1 MAYSQ
6 SYNWPSL
13 FTVNKTKKLTT
24 EIVSNNEIFPSFET
38 IRPLVIQK
46 TKKNYPLIDDLNLL
60 TNENIVTRKQNKR
73 SPSKLNLIV
82 QKPSQKKKQ
91 KSRSLLRTP
100 KKTLLKF
107 QSRTS
112 PKKKQLNF
120 QLNQG
125 FLTQRKRQRTRKIL
139 DFSSN
144 KTVKMKK
151 IARRLEFPV
160 NKTSLTQKKSTK
172 PTNRQSHNF
181 LNFGLINNKQF
192 SGIHNDFLT
201 IKKKNTLNFDQS
213 TNKYDQIKKKNNKQF
228 QFNLNSP
235 TRRKRKTKKNRKKKT
250 NNQQTQQKE
259 KQNSFTN
266 QTQNQNQNQN
276 FNVRIQPTVQ
286 PWSQNTQQPNQQ
298 TKSFQ
303 TLSQQLNQSNKQI
316 TQKHER
322 NRALSQQN
330 QFNYET
336 TPKPYSNSKQK
347 QKQNQPPQQR
357 SQQETNS
364 PNNPQLKNQNTQ
376 QHEYH
381 QQTKSFQFQQTLP
394 LRTHTTVQ
402 PFNQNIQQ
410 PNQQTKSF
418 QLQET
423 NSQNIQQLN
432 KPTKSFQTQQI
443 LPKQLNF
450 STQKQNQKPNKPIL
464 FQNKKLHQIPKPF
477 RSTLRTQPTAQLNN
491 HNTQQPNQQ
500 TKSFQTLSKQLN
512 QSNLPKT
519 QKPDQNQTV
528 PQPNQLNLATTSNP
542 IQIETQNQ
550 TQNKIVSLQNKR
562 QETPNTK
569 TQPTSL
575 ILQPTVHHLNH
586 NTKQTKS
593 FQFQQTLSKQQSQFD
608 LPITKKPEQNQTI
621 PQPNQLN
628 RETTQ
633 TPIQI
638 QIQNQ
643 TQTQKQKQ
651 NILIPKWNQTQS
663 QVQGQ
668 DHCQKKVHK
677 QQTKIQ
683 TPKFQQNLLKANEVT
698 SIFED
703 LCDEKETENEQ
714 EERIQLKKQYYEEQ
728 IFPHEK
734 INYEESRF
742 PKISEEAAKT
752 WEYPT
757 NYPIRKYQFE
767 ITQTA
772 LFNNTLVVLPTGL
785 GKTLISAV
793 VMYNYYRWFPT
804 GKILFLAPFK
814 PLVSQQIEAVINI
827 VPFVS
832 NDYCL
837 LTGEI
842 PIKTRQALWESK
854 RVFFATPQTIV
865 NDINNCYCPTDKIV
879 CVIFDEIHH
888 SLGNYDYVVLIKKIL
903 KQTNKFRVL
912 GLTATPGTTTG
923 QIQNV
928 ISNCLI
934 SKIEVRLDK
943 NKDLY
948 QHIHQKE
955 LEVQKIE
962 IETNNGIKK
971 SLEILDPF
979 ISDNL
984 SLLFRSGVYFTDSI
998 ALTNKGSLVKAL
1010 TKMRITKKNL
1020 MGLPLKNYQIGMY
1033 LGTFGKTLSLFH
1045 GRQLLTGY
1053 GLKPFYQY
1061 ILTKADNGDEKNHP
1075 VRNNKRRTNKKGRGK
1090 GRWKGKV
1097 EGKATRITCK
1107 KEKENKEKKTKR
1119 KRKKAKRK
1127 LNPVL
1132 MKKLTEILP
1141 GLIEKENSHPKIEK
1155 LKALL
1160 NDHFQKFQNDTR
1172 VIIFSSYRSSVVDII
1187 EALSGISFLKVMP
1200 FVGHVQTANCKGFTQ
1215 REQKII
1221 LQRFKKGI
1229 YNTLVSTCIG
1239 EEGFDIG
1246 EVDLIIC
1253 YDVYIDPKRTFQRFG
1268 RTGRKR
1274 EGKIIVLMSK
1284 GKEELIFEKTMN
1296 QKNKINTCLIQSH
1309 NFIFYSK
1316 NKRIVPENLQTTCIK
1331 KNFII
1336 GNTSWIDDKQPIKSP
1351 FRHYDPKNNNNT
1363 ILNNQKTLLNDN
1375 DDDDLI
1381 DHLFA
1386 QTQNEKNKQTQA
1398 NEHKSKYLSKTNQ
1411 IFFDLNFKLP
1421 KSEKIPEMSITKHI
1435 NNQKSLSSVYNFGH
1449 SIPTLI
1455 LRSFISNISDIND
1468 NLLNSS
1474 QSIPT
1479 TFEKKNRKRKRKR
1492 KEKSK
1497 KHIKEEKKN

>member
-6 SYNWPSL
+6 SYNGSNFL
-13 FTVNKTKKLTT
+13 RINKTKKHTSG
-24 EIVSNNEIFPSFET
+24 IVSNNEVYSSFET
-38 IRPLVIQK
+38 IKPLVIQK
-46 TKKNYPLIDDLNLL
+46 TKKNYPLFDDFNLL
-60 TNENIVTRKQNKR
+60 TNKNIITRKQNKR

-91 KSRSLLRTP
+91 KSSNILRTP

-112 PKKKQLNF
+112 PKKNQLNF

-125 FLTQRKRQRTRKIL
+125 FLTQRKRQRT
-139 DFSSN
+139 
-144 KTVKMKK
+144 
-151 IARRLEFPV
+151 P
-160 NKTSLTQKKSTK
+160 SLTQKKSTK
-172 PTNRQSHNF
+172 STNYQSHNF
-181 LNFGLINNKQF
+181 LSYGLINNKQF
-192 SGIHNDFLT
+192 SVRHKNFLT

-235 TRRKRKTKKNRKKKT
+235 TRRKRKTKKNPNKKT
-250 NNQQTQQKE
+250 NNLQTQQKE
-259 KQNSFTN
+259 KQNIFPN
-266 QTQNQNQNQN
+266 QTQNQKQNQN
-276 FNVRIQPTVQ
+276 FNVRTQPTLQ

-303 TLSQQLNQSNKQI
+303 LKQ
-316 TQKHER
+316 TFSK
-322 NRALSQQN
+322 QQN
-330 QFNYET
+330 QFNLPITQKPEQNRSLSQSNQLNRESTQTPIQSET
-336 TPKPYSNSKQK
+336 QT
-347 QKQNQPPQQR
+347 QNQNKLIDKRNQITQQR
-357 SQQETNS
+357 SRNHNAQQ
-364 PNNPQLKNQNTQ
+364 L
-376 QHEYH
+376 
-381 QQTKSFQFQQTLP
+381 
-394 LRTHTTVQ
+394 
-402 PFNQNIQQ
+402 
-410 PNQQTKSF
+410 NQQTKSF
-418 QLQET
+418 QNQET

-443 LPKQLNF
+443 LPKQLNL

-464 FQNKKLHQIPKPF
+464 FQKK
-477 RSTLRTQPTAQLNN
+477 
-491 HNTQQPNQQ
+491 
-500 TKSFQTLSKQLN
+500 KQE
-512 QSNLPKT
+512 S
-519 QKPDQNQTV
+519 
-528 PQPNQLNLATTSNP
+528 
-542 IQIETQNQ
+542 
-550 TQNKIVSLQNKR
+550 
-562 QETPNTK
+562 PNTK
-569 TQPTSL
+569 TQKNPLRTQLSVQL
-575 ILQPTVHHLNH
+575 KNQTTQQFNQ
-586 NTKQTKS
+586 QTKS

-608 LPITKKPEQNQTI
+608 LPITQKPEQNQTI

-643 TQTQKQKQ
+643 TQTQKQNQ
-651 NILIPKWNQTQS
+651 NILTPKWNQTQN

-668 DHCQKKVHK
+668 DRCHKKFKK
-677 QQTKIQ
+677 QQSKIQ
-683 TPKFQQNLLKANEVT
+683 TPNFQQNLIKANEVT

-703 LCDEKETENEQ
+703 LCDENETENEQ

-734 INYEESRF
+734 SNYEESRF

-912 GLTATPGTTTG
+912 GLTATPGTTTE

-934 SKIEVRLDK
+934 SKIEVRLDQ

-955 LEVQKIE
+955 IEVQKIE
-962 IETNNGIKK
+962 IKTNNGIKK

-984 SLLFRSGVYFTDSI
+984 SLLFRSGVYFTDNI

-1010 TKMRITKKNL
+1010 NKMKVTKKNL
-1020 MGLPLKNYQIGMY
+1020 KGLPLKNYQIGICSR
-1033 LGTFGKTLSLFH
+1033 TFGITLSLFH

-1061 ILTKADNGDEKNHP
+1061 ILTKVDIEDEKNQTNS
-1075 VRNNKRRTNKKGRGK
+1075 NNKRRTNKKGRGK
-1090 GRWKGKV
+1090 GKGKEKGKGKV
-1097 EGKATRITCK
+1097 TRITNK
-1107 KEKENKEKKTKR
+1107 KGNDTKKKKTKQ

-1127 LNPVL
+1127 LNPAL

-1155 LKALL
+1155 LKVLL
-1160 NDHFQKFQNDTR
+1160 KDHFQKFQNDTR

-1296 QKNKINTCLIQSH
+1296 QKNKINTSLIQSH
-1309 NFIFYSK
+1309 KFIFYSK
-1316 NKRIVPENLQTTCIK
+1316 NKRIVPENLHTTCIK

-1351 FRHYDPKNNNNT
+1351 FRHYDPKNNNNP
-1363 ILNNQKTLLNDN
+1363 ILNNQKTLLLY
-1375 DDDDLI
+1375 DDDDDFI
-1381 DHLFA
+1381 DNLFT
-1386 QTQNEKNKQTQA
+1386 QTQNEKKKQTQA

-1435 NNQKSLSSVYNFGH
+1435 SNQKSLSSVYNFGH
-1449 SIPTLI
+1449 SIPTFI
-1455 LRSFISNISDIND
+1455 LRSVISNISDIND

-1479 TFEKKNRKRKRKR
+1479 TIKQKNRKRKRKR
-1492 KEKSK
+1492 KKKSSK
-1497 KHIKEEKKN
+1497 KNRKNISKKKRKNKNI

>member
-1 MAYSQ
+1 MTYSQ
-6 SYNWPSL
+6 SYNGSNFL
-13 FTVNKTKKLTT
+13 RINKTKKHTSG
-24 EIVSNNEIFPSFET
+24 IVSNNEVYSSFET
-38 IRPLVIQK
+38 IKPLVIQK
-46 TKKNYPLIDDLNLL
+46 TKKNYPLIDDFNLL
-60 TNENIVTRKQNKR
+60 TNKNIITRKQNKR
-73 SPSKLNLIV
+73 SPSKLNFFV

-91 KSRSLLRTP
+91 KSSNILRTP

-112 PKKKQLNF
+112 PKKNQLNF

-144 KTVKMKK
+144 KTMKMQK
-151 IARRLEFPV
+151 IPRRLEFPV
-160 NKTSLTQKKSTK
+160 KKASLTQKKSTK
-172 PTNRQSHNF
+172 PTNHQSHNF
-181 LNFGLINNKQF
+181 LSYGLTNNKQF
-192 SGIHNDFLT
+192 SGRHNNFLT

-235 TRRKRKTKKNRKKKT
+235 TRRKRKTKKNPNKKT

-259 KQNSFTN
+259 KQNSFKK
-266 QTQNQNQNQN
+266 QNQN
-276 FNVRIQPTVQ
+276 FNVRTQPTLQ

-303 TLSQQLNQSNKQI
+303 FQQTLSKQQNQFNLPI
-316 TQKHER
+316 TQKPEQ
-322 NRALSQQN
+322 NRALSQSNQLNRGSTQTPIQSETQTQN
-330 QFNYET
+330 QN
-336 TPKPYSNSKQK
+336 KLIAKR
-347 QKQNQPPQQR
+347 NQITQQR
-357 SQQETNS
+357 SRNHNAQQ
-364 PNNPQLKNQNTQ
+364 L
-376 QHEYH
+376 
-381 QQTKSFQFQQTLP
+381 
-394 LRTHTTVQ
+394 
-402 PFNQNIQQ
+402 
-410 PNQQTKSF
+410 NQQTKSF
-418 QLQET
+418 QNQET

-443 LPKQLNF
+443 LHKQLNL
-450 STQKQNQKPNKPIL
+450 STQKQNQKPNKSIL
-464 FQNKKLHQIPKPF
+464 FQKKKQESPNTKTQKNP
-477 RSTLRTQPTAQLNN
+477 LRTQHSVQLKNQT
-491 HNTQQPNQQ
+491 TQQFNQQ
-500 TKSFQTLSKQLN
+500 TKSFQFQQTLSKQLN
-512 QSNLPKT
+512 QSVLPIT
-519 QKPDQNQTV
+519 QKPEQNHEL
-528 PQPNQLNLATTSNP
+528 PQSNQLILETTQNP

-550 TQNKIVSLQNKR
+550 KPNKIILFQKKK
-562 QETPNTK
+562 QESPNTK

-575 ILQPTVHHLNH
+575 ILQPTVHPLNH
-586 NTKQTKS
+586 NTQQTKS

-628 RETTQ
+628 LETTQ

-643 TQTQKQKQ
+643 TQKQKKK
-651 NILIPKWNQTQS
+651 ILIPKWNQTQN

-668 DHCQKKVHK
+668 DRCHKKFNK
-677 QQTKIQ
+677 QQSKIQ
-683 TPKFQQNLLKANEVT
+683 TPNFQQNLIKANEVT

-703 LCDEKETENEQ
+703 LCDENETENEQ
-714 EERIQLKKQYYEEQ
+714 EEGIQLKRQYYEEQ

-734 INYEESRF
+734 SNYEEFRF

-912 GLTATPGTTTG
+912 GLTATPGTTTE

-934 SKIEVRLDK
+934 SKIEVRLDQ

-962 IETNNGIKK
+962 IKTNNGIKK

-984 SLLFRSGVYFTDSI
+984 SLLFRSGVYFTDNV

-1010 TKMRITKKNL
+1010 NKMKVTKKNL
-1020 MGLPLKNYQIGMY
+1020 KGLPLKNYQIGICSR
-1033 LGTFGKTLSLFH
+1033 TFGITLSLFH

-1061 ILTKADNGDEKNHP
+1061 ILTKVDIEDEKNQTNS
-1075 VRNNKRRTNKKGRGK
+1075 NNKRRTNKKGRGK
-1090 GRWKGKV
+1090 GKGKEKGKGKGKV
-1097 EGKATRITCK
+1097 TRITK
-1107 KEKENKEKKTKR
+1107 KKGNDTKKKKTKQ

-1155 LKALL
+1155 LKVLL
-1160 NDHFQKFQNDTR
+1160 KDHFQKFQNDTR

-1296 QKNKINTCLIQSH
+1296 QKNKINTSLIQSH
-1309 NFIFYSK
+1309 KFIFYSK
-1316 NKRIVPENLQTTCIK
+1316 NKRIVPENLHTTCIK

-1351 FRHYDPKNNNNT
+1351 FRHYDPKNNNSP

-1375 DDDDLI
+1375 DNDDDDDDDFI
-1381 DHLFA
+1381 DNLFT
-1386 QTQNEKNKQTQA
+1386 QTQNEKKKQTQA

-1435 NNQKSLSSVYNFGH
+1435 SNQKSLSSVYNFGH
-1449 SIPTLI
+1449 SIPTFI
-1455 LRSFISNISDIND
+1455 LRSVISNISDIND

-1479 TFEKKNRKRKRKR
+1479 TIKKKNRKRKRKR
-1492 KEKSK
+1492 KKKSSK
-1497 KHIKEEKKN
+1497 KNRKNISKKKRKNKNI